1 MCVRASRMQMW
12 RGEAEGLWASK
23 RRSERASPT
32 NTHRDSQALPMPLAA
47 PHPTAPC
54 PVWPHP
60 GSPRRL
66 SRSRMLEQV
75 QAEVEEERKKLV
87 AAEKERLTSEQE
99 DRMLLEQ
106 RAKDAASQ
114 QRLKELEARVS
125 LARGK
130 GASIW

>member
-1 MCVRASRMQMW
+1 M
-12 RGEAEGLWASK
+12 
-23 RRSERASPT
+23 
-32 NTHRDSQALPMPLAA
+32 
-47 PHPTAPC
+47 
-54 PVWPHP
+54 
-60 GSPRRL
+60 
-66 SRSRMLEQV
+66 EQV

-87 AAEKERLTSEQE
+87 AAEKERLKSEQE

-130 GASIW
+130 GDFVRGGRVGGKRSYQRSLRCLRTIHARGVGNMDVA